1 MSHHQQQRR
10 PRFEPPALYSIL
22 RGTVTRIEP
31 YGCFV
36 RLHPAT
42 PSPAISISGLVH
54 VSQLYANGRVT
65 NVNDVVSLDD
75 VVWVKV
81 TDVIVESID
90 VDGGEDGVGGQRRRH
105 KIKLSMKYV
114 DQETGMDVDP
124 DNELLEDDLNRS
136 GGGRGG
142 GGGGRGFDDDGGG
155 THGADSALGRALA
168 SNIGIGSAIDPG
180 NLILKGKRKGTNATT
195 DFNGYALVGEDEGE
209 PSPPPVERGDAMVRT
224 GTSSTTATTA
234 TTLMTTRPMGRGRGT
249 TLPAWMTRSDDRP
262 PPEGRLGSAVGMPRS
277 DDDEE
282 DGRRR
287 RSRSKKKRR
296 LDGDDERGG
305 GRNERRD
312 GEEKHGG
319 GKRRIRSRRSSRADE
334 RRGEDRRRGGG
345 RSRRSRSSS
354 SSSSSSS
361 SRPSLSSS
369 SSSSSSISRD
379 GSRRGRRRSSSR
391 RHRRPH
397 RRDRGGSSRRSRGGK
412 DERER
417 DVRGDH
423 DGGRCDRGRD
433 YGDGPPLPPCS
444 PPSSLDFAT
453 VEEARAIMER
463 LERRREL

>member
-1 MSHHQQQRR
+1 MSHQQQQRR

-36 RLHPAT
+36 RLHPPT
-42 PSPAISISGLVH
+42 PSTAISISGLVH
-54 VSQLYANGRVT
+54 VSQLYANGRVE

-81 TDVIVESID
+81 MEVIVESID
-90 VDGGEDGVGGQRRRH
+90 VDGGDDGVAGQRRRH

-124 DNELLEDDLNRS
+124 DNELLEDDLNRG

-142 GGGGRGFDDDGGG
+142 GDGGRGFDNGDGG

-195 DFNGYALVGEDEGE
+195 DFNGYALVGEEEGE
-209 PSPPPVERGDAMVRT
+209 PSPPPIERGDAMVRT
-224 GTSSTTATTA
+224 GPSSTTATIA
-234 TTLMTTRPMGRGRGT
+234 TTTTRPMGRGRGT

-262 PPEGRLGSAVGMPRS
+262 PEGRLGSAVGMPRS
-277 DDDEE
+277 DDDDQ
-282 DGRRR
+282 DGRMG
-287 RSRSKKKRR
+287 RSRSKSKKKRR
-296 LDGDDERGG
+296 RDGDDEK
-305 GRNERRD
+305 RNERRD
-312 GEEKHGG
+312 GEERRGG
-319 GKRRIRSRRSSRADE
+319 GKRRSKSRRSSRADE
-334 RRGEDRRRGGG
+334 RRGENRRRGGG
-345 RSRRSRSSS
+345 RIRRSRSSS
-354 SSSSSSS
+354 SSSSS
-361 SRPSLSSS
+361 RRSLSLSS

-379 GSRRGRRRSSSR
+379 GSRGGGRRSSSR
-391 RHRRPH
+391 RNRRPH
-397 RRDRGGSSRRSRGGK
+397 RRDRGGSSRQSRGGE

-423 DGGRCDRGRD
+423 DGGRCDHGRGE
-433 YGDGPPLPPCS
+433 GDRALLPHCS
-444 PPSSLDFAT
+444 SLSSLDFAT

-463 LERRREL
+463 LERRRGL